1 MYGISRTVRA
11 VDGVSF
17 ELYPNEIYGVAGESS
32 CGKTTLIKVISGN
45 IKAPLKVNSGSID
58 YQFGSY
64 DVDMLTVSKEE
75 MRRNVRWKQISYVM
89 QGSMSVLN
97 PVRKIIKTFE
107 DIVDTHEPIKD
118 KKKFLEQTTAHV
130 NRLGLP
136 TEVLNSYPHQ
146 LSGGMRQRVAIA
158 LATVFQPRLILA
170 DEPTTALDV
179 VVQRGVLQM
188 LKDIQAMSSNTVLL
202 VTHDMAVHANVADR
216 VMIMYAG
223 RIAEEAPTEII
234 FNAPLHPYTKHLIR
248 SLPMIGER
256 SNKASLRGTPPNLAN
271 PPSGCR
277 FHERCPDVM
286 DICRTE
292 VPEMV
297 TVRRS
302 TSRGL
307 PPGEGEL
314 PMSATD
320 KLLDVQHVTV
330 EFHIGGVVGGSL
342 LVAVNDISFSLDED
356 RPEIFTLAG
365 ESGSG
370 KTTLSRLLLHD
381 LDPTRGKVC
390 LKGAIWQPYKSEPS
404 SRSS

>member
-1 MYGISRTVRA
+1 
-11 VDGVSF
+11 
-17 ELYPNEIYGVAGESS
+17 VAGESS

-45 IKAPLKVNSGSID
+45 AKPPLKVNSGSVN
-58 YQFGSY
+58 YHFWSR
-64 DVDMLTVSKEE
+64 DVDMLRISQEE
-75 MRRNVRWKQISYVM
+75 LRNNVRWKEISYVM

-107 DIVDTHEPIKD
+107 DIVESHEHITD
-118 KKKFLEQTTAHV
+118 KKKFFEQVREHV

-158 LATVFQPRLILA
+158 LATVFQPRLIIA

-188 LKDIQAMSSNTVLL
+188 IKEIQALSSNTVLL
-202 VTHDMAVHANVADR
+202 VTHDMAVHANMADR

-234 FNAPLHPYTKHLIR
+234 FNAPLHPYTQHLIH

-256 SNKASLRGTPPNLAN
+256 SNKAGLRGTPPNLAN

-277 FHERCPDVM
+277 FHARCPYVM

-292 VPEMV
+292 VPALV
-297 TVRRS
+297 PVR
-302 TSRGL
+302 
-307 PPGEGEL
+307 
-314 PMSATD
+314 D
-320 KLLDVQHVTV
+320 QHRVACHLV
-330 EFHIGGVVGGSL
+330 KESSL
-342 LVAVNDISFSLDED
+342 
-356 RPEIFTLAG
+356 
-365 ESGSG
+365 
-370 KTTLSRLLLHD
+370 
-381 LDPTRGKVC
+381 
-390 LKGAIWQPYKSEPS
+390 
-404 SRSS
+404 

>member
-1 MYGISRTVRA
+1 MALLSVKDLCAYYQVDVYDIHRTVRA

-45 IKAPLKVNSGSID
+45 AKPPLRVNSGSVN
-58 YQFGSY
+58 YHFWSR
-64 DVDMLTVSKEE
+64 DVDMLHISQEE
-75 MRRNVRWKQISYVM
+75 LRDNVRWKEISYVM

-107 DIVDTHEPIKD
+107 DIVATHEGIRD
-118 KKKFLEQTTAHV
+118 QKKFFEQIREHV

-136 TEVLNSYPHQ
+136 TEVLTSYPHQ

-158 LATVFQPRLILA
+158 LATVFQPSLIIA

-179 VVQRGVLQM
+179 IVQRGVLQM
-188 LKDIQAMSSNTVLL
+188 LKDIQSMSSNTVLL
-202 VTHDMAVHANVADR
+202 VTHDMAVHANVANR

-234 FNAPLHPYTKHLIR
+234 FNAPVHPYTQHLIR

-277 FHERCPDVM
+277 FHERCPYVM

-292 VPEMV
+292 VPELV
-297 TVRRS
+297 TVRERHRVACHLVKES
-302 TSRGL
+302 
-307 PPGEGEL
+307 
-314 PMSATD
+314 
-320 KLLDVQHVTV
+320 
-330 EFHIGGVVGGSL
+330 SL
-342 LVAVNDISFSLDED
+342 
-356 RPEIFTLAG
+356 
-365 ESGSG
+365 
-370 KTTLSRLLLHD
+370 
-381 LDPTRGKVC
+381 
-390 LKGAIWQPYKSEPS
+390 
-404 SRSS
+404 

>member
-1 MYGISRTVRA
+1 MALLTVKNLCAYYQTELYGISRTVRA

-45 IKAPLKVNSGSID
+45 TKPPLKVVSGSVD
-58 YQFGSY
+58 YQFGIY
-64 DVDMLTVSKEE
+64 GVDMLHVSKEE
-75 MRRNVRWKQISYVM
+75 LRSNVRWKEISYVM
-89 QGSMSVLN
+89 QGSMGVLN

-107 DIVDTHEPIKD
+107 DIVETHDQITD
-118 KKKFLEQTTAHV
+118 KKKFREQARAHV

-146 LSGGMRQRVAIA
+146 LSGGMKQRVAIV
-158 LATVFQPRLILA
+158 LATIFQPSLIIA

-188 LKDIQAMSSNTVLL
+188 IKNIQAMSSNTVLL

-234 FNAPLHPYTKHLIR
+234 FNAPLHPYTQHLIR

-256 SNKASLRGTPPNLAN
+256 STKAGLRGAPPNLAN

-277 FHERCPDVM
+277 FHERCPSVM
-286 DICRTE
+286 DICRTK
-292 VPEMV
+292 VPEML
-297 TVRRS
+297 TVRN
-302 TSRGL
+302 
-307 PPGEGEL
+307 
-314 PMSATD
+314 
-320 KLLDVQHVTV
+320 QHRVACHLV
-330 EFHIGGVVGGSL
+330 EENAL
-342 LVAVNDISFSLDED
+342 
-356 RPEIFTLAG
+356 
-365 ESGSG
+365 
-370 KTTLSRLLLHD
+370 
-381 LDPTRGKVC
+381 
-390 LKGAIWQPYKSEPS
+390 
-404 SRSS
+404 